1 MGRTALITG
10 ASSGIGLELA
20 RMFAADGY
28 DLALVARSEGKL
40 AALSEELRTPHGI
53 TAHVIAKDLAR
64 DGAADEVLEEIRER
78 GIVVEALVN
87 DAGFAMFGR
96 FAEDDPRDQAE
107 MLHVNVLALTELTRR
122 FLPGMIERRSGRIMN
137 IASTAAFQPGPLMA
151 VYYATKAYVLSFSL
165 AVSEEVRGT
174 GVTVTALCPGV
185 TETGFQERARMQD
198 SRLVAGRKMPGAR
211 EVAEFGYREMMAGRP
226 MAVVGTRNRVM
237 ALGTR
242 LVPRSLAARVVMKA
256 QERIPG
262 R

>member
-20 RMFAADGY
+20 RLFAADGY

-40 AALSEELRTPHGI
+40 SALSEELRALHRI
-53 TAHVIAKDLAR
+53 TAHVIPMDLAR
-64 DGAADEVLEEIRER
+64 DGAADEILEGIRER
-78 GIVVEALVN
+78 GVAIDALVN
-87 DAGFAMFGR
+87 NAGFAMFGR

-122 FLPGMIERRSGRIMN
+122 FLPEMIERGFGRILN
-137 IASTAAFQPGPLMA
+137 VASTAAFQPGPLMA

-165 AVSEEVRGT
+165 AVAEEVRGT
-174 GVTVTALCPGV
+174 GVTVTAVCPGV
-185 TETGFQERARMQD
+185 TETGFQERARMQE
-198 SRLVAGRKMPGAR
+198 SRLVAGRRMSGAR
-211 EVAEFGYREMMAGRP
+211 EVAEFGYREMMAGKP
-226 MAVVGTRNRVM
+226 LAVEGTRNRLLAAGV
-237 ALGTR
+237 R
-242 LVPRSLAARVVMKA
+242 FVPRSLAARAVMKA

>member
-1 MGRTALITG
+1 MTG
-10 ASSGIGLELA
+10 
-20 RMFAADGY
+20 
-28 DLALVARSEGKL
+28 
-40 AALSEELRTPHGI
+40 
-53 TAHVIAKDLAR
+53 
-64 DGAADEVLEEIRER
+64 
-78 GIVVEALVN
+78 
-87 DAGFAMFGR
+87 
-96 FAEDDPRDQAE
+96 
-107 MLHVNVLALTELTRR
+107 R
-122 FLPGMIERRSGRIMN
+122 FLPGMLARGRGRIVN
-137 IASTAAFQPGPLMA
+137 VASTAAFQPGPYLA

-185 TETGFQERARMQD
+185 TETGFQERAKMQD